1 MNFEIN
7 FAFLIKPLFLHDQ
20 SQEKN
25 LNIIRTEK
33 AFEVKE
39 KTFFIIIKGLSLK
52 QIKNFFGSLT
62 LTLSL
67 VTKAYHLA

>member
-7 FAFLIKPLFLHDQ
+7 FVFLIKPLFLHDQ

-39 KTFFIIIKGLSLK
+39 KTFFIIMKGLSLK

-67 VTKAYHLA
+67 

>member
-7 FAFLIKPLFLHDQ
+7 FVFLIKPLFLHDQ

-39 KTFFIIIKGLSLK
+39 KAFFIIIKGLSLK

-67 VTKAYHLA
+67 

>member
-7 FAFLIKPLFLHDQ
+7 FVFLIKPLFLHDQ

-39 KTFFIIIKGLSLK
+39 KPFFIIIKGLSLK
-52 QIKNFFGSLT
+52 QIKKFFGSLT

-67 VTKAYHLA
+67 

>member
-7 FAFLIKPLFLHDQ
+7 FVFLIKPLFLHDQ

-52 QIKNFFGSLT
+52 QIRNFFGSLT

-67 VTKAYHLA
+67 

>member
-7 FAFLIKPLFLHDQ
+7 FVFLIKPLFLHDQ

-67 VTKAYHLA
+67 

>member
-7 FAFLIKPLFLHDQ
+7 FVFLIKPLFLHDQ

-33 AFEVKE
+33 TFEVKE

-67 VTKAYHLA
+67 